1 MYGTE
6 SDGTLIAWR
15 RSDGDKLWTSELLK
29 HRLLSTPLLVG
40 RAVVVGDGSGY
51 VHFLSRDNGS
61 TLNRMPTDG
70 SAVVAGPVLVGQT
83 VVVVTRRGGV
93 FGFRPE

>member
-15 RSDGDKLWTSELLK
+15 RSDGDKLWSNESLK
-29 HRLLSTPLLVG
+29 HRLLSTPLVVG
-40 RAVVVGDGSGY
+40 RAVVVGDGAGY
-51 VHFLSRDNGS
+51 VHFLSRENGA
-61 TLNRMPTDG
+61 TLNRVSTDG
-70 SAVVAGPVLVGQT
+70 SAVVAGPVLLGQT
-83 VVVVTRRGGV
+83 VVVVTRRGGI